1 MRINTPRHRAVLWA
15 AANLSILAMIP
26 AAVFYYQRQLNAGA
40 YPEDADSIAI
50 PIAGIVA
57 WVLALLAPLNIA
69 WWLLLRGYRGNVAL
83 NISSRGLRADQMLIA
98 VLGLILGA
106 LLGIMAAWS
115 VIDRAPEF
123 TIVLLACSYV
133 TFAMRAAF
141 VASARAKRPMDPESP
156 VQLS

>member
-69 WWLLLRGYRGNVAL
+69 
-83 NISSRGLRADQMLIA
+83 
-98 VLGLILGA
+98 
-106 LLGIMAAWS
+106 
-115 VIDRAPEF
+115 
-123 TIVLLACSYV
+123 
-133 TFAMRAAF
+133 MRAAL